1 MGALA
6 VALLLATVAVVVGV
20 LVADWLNQRDF

>member
-20 LVADWLNQRDF
+20 LVADYWNREDF

>member
-1 MGALA
+1 MTALA

-20 LVADWLNQRDF
+20 LVADWVNRGGS